1 MDYRNSPTSLFNK
14 RYQIYYT
21 VRRKDG
27 SLNKR
32 VKSIFLMKSDMEFE
46 LREVLEKKYKYLN
59 NVKEVIDREYNS
71 QTTF

>member
-1 MDYRNSPTSLFNK
+1 MEYRTCATSLFDK

-32 VKSIFLMKSDMEFE
+32 VKSIFLMKSGMEFE

-59 NVKEVIDREYNS
+59 NVKEERDY
-71 QTTF
+71 

>member
-1 MDYRNSPTSLFNK
+1 MEYRTCATSLFDK

-32 VKSIFLMKSDMEFE
+32 VKSVFLMKSGMEFE
-46 LREVLEKKYKYLN
+46 LREVLEKQIKYLD
-59 NVKEVIDREYNS
+59 NVKEYFDGKYNP
-71 QTTF
+71 

>member
-1 MDYRNSPTSLFNK
+1 MEYKDSPTNLFNK

-32 VKSIFLMKSDMEFE
+32 VKSVFLSKSGMEFE
-46 LREVLEKKYKYLN
+46 LREVLEKQIKYLD
-59 NVKEVIDREYNS
+59 NVREEKI
-71 QTTF
+71 

>member
-1 MDYRNSPTSLFNK
+1 MEYKDSPTSLFNK

-32 VKSIFLMKSDMEFE
+32 VKSVFLMKSGMEFE
-46 LREVLEKKYKYLN
+46 LRQLLEKQYKYLDD
-59 NVKEVIDREYNS
+59 VREEKI
-71 QTTF
+71 

>member
-1 MDYRNSPTSLFNK
+1 MEYRTCATSLFNK

-32 VKSIFLMKSDMEFE
+32 VKSIFLMKSGMEFE
-46 LREVLEKKYKYLN
+46 LRQLLEKQIKYLD
-59 NVKEVIDREYNS
+59 NVREEKI
-71 QTTF
+71 

>member
-1 MDYRNSPTSLFNK
+1 MEYRTCATSLFNK

-32 VKSIFLMKSDMEFE
+32 VKSVFLMKSGMEFE
-46 LREVLEKKYKYLN
+46 LRQLLEKQYKYLDD
-59 NVKEVIDREYNS
+59 VREEKI
-71 QTTF
+71 

>member
-1 MDYRNSPTSLFNK
+1 MEYRNSPTSLFNK

-32 VKSIFLMKSDMEFE
+32 VKSVFLMKSGMEFE
-46 LREVLEKKYKYLN
+46 LREVLEKQFKYLD
-59 NVKEVIDREYNS
+59 NVKESTPSSLVR
-71 QTTF
+71 

>member
-1 MDYRNSPTSLFNK
+1 MEYRTCATSLFDK

-32 VKSIFLMKSDMEFE
+32 VKSVFLMKSGMEFE
-46 LREVLEKKYKYLN
+46 LREMLEKQFKYLD
-59 NVKEVIDREYNS
+59 NVKEERDY
-71 QTTF
+71 

>member
-1 MDYRNSPTSLFNK
+1 MEYRNSPTSLFNK

-32 VKSIFLMKSDMEFE
+32 VKSVFLMKSGMEFE
-46 LREVLEKKYKYLN
+46 LRQLLEKQYKYLDD
-59 NVKEVIDREYNS
+59 VREEKI
-71 QTTF
+71 

>member
-1 MDYRNSPTSLFNK
+1 MEYRTCATSLFDK

-32 VKSIFLMKSDMEFE
+32 VKSIFLMKSVMEFE
-46 LREVLEKKYKYLN
+46 LREEKEKKYKYLN
-59 NVKEVIDREYNS
+59 NVKEERDY
-71 QTTF
+71 

>member
-1 MDYRNSPTSLFNK
+1 MEYRTCATSLFDK
-14 RYQIYYT
+14 RYQVFYT
-21 VRRKDG
+21 VVREDG
-27 SLNKR
+27 RFNKR
-32 VKSIFLMKSDMEFE
+32 VKSVFLIKSGMEFE

>member
-32 VKSIFLMKSDMEFE
+32 VKSIFLMKSEMEFE

>member
-32 VKSIFLMKSDMEFE
+32 VKSIFLMKSGMEFE

-59 NVKEVIDREYNS
+59 NVNEVIDREYNS

>member
-1 MDYRNSPTSLFNK
+1 MEYKDSPTSLFNK

-32 VKSIFLMKSDMEFE
+32 VKSVFLSKSGMEFE
-46 LREVLEKKYKYLN
+46 LREMLEKQIKYLD
-59 NVKEVIDREYNS
+59 NVKEYFDGEHNP
-71 QTTF
+71 

>member
-1 MDYRNSPTSLFNK
+1 MEYRTCATSLFNK

-32 VKSIFLMKSDMEFE
+32 VKSVFLMKSGMEFE
-46 LREVLEKKYKYLN
+46 LREVLEKQIKYLD
-59 NVKEVIDREYNS
+59 NVREYEDE
-71 QTTF
+71 

>member
-32 VKSIFLMKSDMEFE
+32 VKSIFLMKSGMGFE

>member
-1 MDYRNSPTSLFNK
+1 MEYKDSPTSLFNK

-32 VKSIFLMKSDMEFE
+32 VKSVFLMKSGMESE
-46 LREVLEKKYKYLN
+46 LRELSEKQIKYLDN
-59 NVKEVIDREYNS
+59 AREEKI
-71 QTTF
+71 

>member
-1 MDYRNSPTSLFNK
+1 MEYKDSPTSLFNK

-32 VKSIFLMKSDMEFE
+32 VKSVFLMKSGMEFE
-46 LREVLEKKYKYLN
+46 LREILEKQYKYLDD
-59 NVKEVIDREYNS
+59 VKEYFDGKYNP
-71 QTTF
+71 

>member
-1 MDYRNSPTSLFNK
+1 MEYRTCATSLFDK

-32 VKSIFLMKSDMEFE
+32 VKSVFLMKSGMEFE
-46 LREVLEKKYKYLN
+46 LREVLEKQIKYLD
-59 NVKEVIDREYNS
+59 NVREEKI
-71 QTTF
+71 